1 MEKPLGIILTAL
13 LVLALG
19 ALPPLLATLLL
30 GCKARPPVE
39 QLRPAAVEAGR
50 R

>member
-1 MEKPLGIILTAL
+1 MEKPLGVILAAL

-19 ALPPLLATLLL
+19 ALPPLLATLRL
-30 GCKARPPVE
+30 GCKASPPV
-39 QLRPAAVEAGR
+39 QKSAPPSVERER